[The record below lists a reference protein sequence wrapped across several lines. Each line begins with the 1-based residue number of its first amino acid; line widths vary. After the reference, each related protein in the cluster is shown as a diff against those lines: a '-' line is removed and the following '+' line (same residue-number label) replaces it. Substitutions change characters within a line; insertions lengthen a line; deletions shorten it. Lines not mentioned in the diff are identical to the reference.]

1 MKDIS
6 RLFGRCATVI
16 GKLALMGLL
25 GLYGVSVRS
34 QDVPAGATN
43 NAEGDK
49 AWREVSRATQSPWP
63 PAEWQQKPPTPEE
76 QAKFYVPALENGAE
90 KARDFYTRFPEH
102 PKAVQARKAEY
113 NLLTIAAQRFGD
125 TNAAPRLAVLEKE
138 RLNDPRLSDDER
150 FQLRMTIAQRL
161 MSGLPGTKE
170 EFGKGVAE
178 LQKDFPKRAEV
189 YQLMMMAASEA
200 EGDEAQVLIQQILNS
215 PASDEIKAKAQG
227 VRNRLGAL
235 GKPVAIQYTALD
247 GRAVDVAALKGKV
260 VLIDFWATWC
270 GPCVGELPHVKA
282 AYDKLHGQG
291 FEIVSISFDESREA
305 LEKFV
310 KEKDM
315 AWPQYF
321 DGKGWQNKFGEQ
333 FGINSIPTMWLV
345 DKQGNLRD
353 MNARDGLEERVAR
366 LLAE

>member
-6 RLFGRCATVI
+6 RFLGWCATGI
-16 GKLALMGLL
+16 GKLALMVSL
-25 GLYGVSVRS
+25 GLCGVSAWS
-34 QDVPAGATN
+34 QDAPAGATN

-90 KARDFYTRFPEH
+90 KARDFYTRFPQH
-102 PKAVQARKAEY
+102 PKAEQARKAEY
-113 NLLTIAAQRFGD
+113 NLLTIAAQRFND

-138 RLNDPRLSDDER
+138 RLNDPKLSEDER
-150 FQLRMTIAQRL
+150 FQLRMGIVHRS
-161 MSGLPGTKE
+161 MSGMPDTKE
-170 EFGKGVAE
+170 EFKKGVEE
-178 LQKDFPKRAEV
+178 LQKDFPKRQEV
-189 YQLMMMAASEA
+189 YQLMMMAAADA
-200 EGDEAQVLIQQILNS
+200 EGDEAQAMIKQILDS
-215 PASDEIKAKAQG
+215 PASDEIKAKARG
-227 VRNRLGAL
+227 VLNRLGAL
-235 GKPVAIQYTALD
+235 GKPLTIQFAALD
-247 GRAVDVAALKGKV
+247 GRDVDVAKLKGKV

-270 GPCVGELPHVKA
+270 GPCVGELPNVKA

-310 KEKDM
+310 KERDM
-315 AWPQYF
+315 GWPQYF

-345 DKQGNLRD
+345 DKKGNLRD
-353 MNARDGLEERVAR
+353 MNPRGELEERVTK